1 MSAPRERSTS
11 PARNAAWARN
21 APRAMAL
28 LRRLAMGAALAVILA
43 GGCGCAAHSVQA
55 YQREN
60 LADPIMSFKQEA
72 KREARRTKAFE
83 AREGSTGGNGGE
95 GGGCACK

>member
-1 MSAPRERSTS
+1 MSA
-11 PARNAAWARN
+11 ARGMNVTLTRN
-21 APRAMAL
+21 TAGALAL
-28 LRRLAMGAALAVILA
+28 LKRLAMVAALAAMLA
-43 GGCGCAAHSVQA
+43 GGSGCAAHSVQA

-60 LADPIMSFKQEA
+60 LADPIMSFKQDA
-72 KREARRTKAFE
+72 KRQARRTKAFE

>member
-1 MSAPRERSTS
+1 MSVVRSLHTMPTRNTPR
-11 PARNAAWARN
+11 ALN
-21 APRAMAL
+21 APRAITL
-28 LRRLAMGAALAVILA
+28 LRRLAMVAALAAMLA
-43 GGCGCAAHSVQA
+43 GGSGCAAHSVQA

-60 LADPIMSFKQEA
+60 LADPIMSFKQDA